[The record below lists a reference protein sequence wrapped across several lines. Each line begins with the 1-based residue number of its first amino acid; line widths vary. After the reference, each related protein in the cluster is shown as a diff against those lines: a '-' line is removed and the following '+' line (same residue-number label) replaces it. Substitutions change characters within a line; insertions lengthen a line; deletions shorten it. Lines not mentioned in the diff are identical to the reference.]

1 MKWENYSYTV
11 IVVPG
16 AGGDRPDVPL
26 SAWGRLRVA
35 VAAKRYHEGKAPFVL
50 VSGGFVHPNQTPYCE
65 ALEMKRALM
74 RDHAV
79 PENAILIDPHARHT
93 TTNLRNAARILFR
106 YGFPF
111 ERKGLITTDLYQSKY
126 IEAPAFNERCRKE
139 MGHVPHRIVGEF
151 HDGPGI
157 RAQAEALHADFS
169 DLLDP

>member
-1 MKWENYSYTV
+1 
-11 IVVPG
+11 VVPG

-35 VAAKRYHEGKAPFVL
+35 VAANRYHEGKAPFVL

-74 RDHAV
+74 RDYAV

-93 TTNLRNAARILFR
+93 TTNLRNAARILYR

-111 ERKGLITTDLYQSKY
+111 ERKGLITTDLYQSRY

-139 MGHVPHRIVGEF
+139 MGHVPHRIVGRISSMDLEF
-151 HDGPGI
+151 LPQLD
-157 RAQAEALHADFS
+157 ALHADFS